1 MSAFSTADEIVI
13 QRKIDATKL
22 HSSTARSEIEDVY
35 EIPRCA
41 RWITSNSYE
50 RVALQFPDKIMRDA
64 ARVAERL
71 EEETKKKIA
80 ILGDTSYGSCCV
92 DEVAAEHFSANS
104 IIHFGQACLSPT
116 NRLPVLYVFGHQEI
130 DVTDCI
136 EKFCS
141 LYSAED
147 NVVLIY
153 DTEYAYVAES
163 ISSQLTPYFKN
174 LTASQLDL
182 SNTGLESFCS
192 ENTSSSQENNDLNS
206 SASVST
212 DSQVSVFRKCG
223 RLFPNLSEQEFN
235 ESRKIFYIG
244 EESLT
249 LSNLMMTFNK
259 CTFCCYNPSLKEI
272 VKENVRSNKA
282 LMKRFHMV
290 ERAKDASIVGIV
302 VGTLGVVN
310 YLNIIN
316 RLKDMIKRAGKK
328 SYTFVVGKLNVPKL
342 ANFMEIDVFVLVAC
356 PENSLLDSSE
366 FYKPVVTPFEMELA
380 CNSNLEWD
388 GNYVTSFADLLPG
401 GSSYRELIIPDEEV
415 ADVSLVT
422 GKMRNIGVS
431 KDPPETMSSVVLRS
445 QALGVSTIKADSA
458 GEYLSNR
465 SWRGLDQQLGQT
477 PVTDAVEGLFGIAAN
492 YTEKPTNKD

>member
-13 QRKIDATKL
+13 QRKIDAAKL
-22 HSSTARSEIEDVY
+22 QSSTASSDIEDVY

-41 RWITSNSYE
+41 KWITSNGFE

-64 ARVAERL
+64 ARVAESL
-71 EEETKKKIA
+71 ERETNKKIA

-92 DEVAAEHFSANS
+92 DEVAAEHFSADS

-116 NRLPVLYVFGHQEI
+116 KRLPVLYVFGHQEI

-136 EKFCS
+136 EKFRS

-163 ISSQLTPYFKN
+163 ISSQLIPTFKN
-174 LTASQLDL
+174 LTVSQLDL
-182 SNTGLESFCS
+182 PSSDLQSLCS
-192 ENTSSSQENNDLNS
+192 ENTTSIQERRTDINS
-206 SASVST
+206 TAPVST
-212 DSQVSVFRKCG
+212 DSQTPVFSKCG
-223 RLFPNLSEQEFN
+223 RLFPNLSDQEFN

-249 LSNLMMTFNK
+249 LSNLMITFNK
-259 CTFCCYNPSLKEI
+259 CTFCCYNPALKEI
-272 VKENVRSNKA
+272 VKENVRSSKA

-316 RLKDMIKRAGKK
+316 RLKDMIKKAGKK

-388 GNYVTSFADLLPG
+388 GNYVTNFADLLPG
-401 GSSYRELIIPDEEV
+401 GSSYRELVVPDEEV

-431 KDPPETMSSVVLRS
+431 KNQPETTSSVVLRS

-458 GEYLSNR
+458 GS
-465 SWRGLDQQLGQT
+465 
-477 PVTDAVEGLFGIAAN
+477 TDVKLW
-492 YTEKPTNKD
+492 